1 MNDKDSSFQ
10 NIISILGLVAAFIAA
25 MVPLFSQSELSKY
38 FISTSFVAPI
48 TILTIIIGIPLSWN
62 IIENHKIIMIPVKK
76 RGSVYPWYV
85 KTHHIVWALIVLATI
100 LLILFFVA
108 RELQWQPYVQYI
120 AYPVFFLSIFATF
133 SLLLASAM
141 GRLEYENGKIMV
153 PYKILKTLEANGL
166 INPKIKVIE
175 NIKIDDDEYIRS
187 NFGISS
193 DFTGVR
199 LVTVE
204 VDSRKISAIFT
215 GDLSQ
220 LLRKLEPSSDNHREN
235 N

>member
-100 LLILFFVA
+100 LLILFFCCTRITMA
-108 RELQWQPYVQYI
+108 TLCPI
-120 AYPVFFLSIFATF
+120 HCISSIFLKYLCYFFFTACF
-133 SLLLASAM
+133 SYGAF
-141 GRLEYENGKIMV
+141 RI
-153 PYKILKTLEANGL
+153 
-166 INPKIKVIE
+166 
-175 NIKIDDDEYIRS
+175 
-187 NFGISS
+187 
-193 DFTGVR
+193 
-199 LVTVE
+199 
-204 VDSRKISAIFT
+204 
-215 GDLSQ
+215 
-220 LLRKLEPSSDNHREN
+220 
-235 N
+235 